1 VPPDI
6 HNPLVAVDTHNL
18 LVVVDIHNLLEA
30 DTHSLVEQVD
40 IRVEQVDNHQ
50 IEQVGSHRNQLLLV
64 EVDIHNQPQLAVVE
78 DMQYH
83 MAPN

>member
-6 HNPLVAVDTHNL
+6 HNPLVEVDTHIP

-30 DTHSLVEQVD
+30 DTHSLVGQVG

-50 IEQVGSHRNQLLLV
+50 IEQVGSHRKQPLLV
-64 EVDIHNQPQLAVVE
+64 EVDIHNQQLAVVE